1 MARILQ
7 RECEMNLLLHK
18 YFMVVRGTSITHK
31 EREIVGYVS
40 K

>member
-18 YFMVVRGTSITHK
+18 YSMLVRGTSITYK
-31 EREIVGYVS
+31 EREIVGSVR